1 MATLRDK
8 KTGNRIFLRSL
19 HAFGRNPAKADTVL
33 ANHDASQLHASIR
46 WNGDTWELI
55 DHSSNG
61 TLLNGRRIANNV
73 KLALAVG
80 QTLQFAPG
88 AQAQWT
94 VLDLDPPCAMLM
106 SMQAGT
112 PDICLSHFHLL
123 PNEAEPLASVS
134 LAPDGLWLHETDSA
148 RLILKEGDLVRVGSD
163 IWKFTGSPE
172 VETTADMHHLHQRRH
187 DDVLFQFKVSLNE
200 EHISLSIANPA
211 GEIDLGE
218 RTHHYGLLT
227 LARRRLDDAE
237 RGLDHSSQGWIDID
251 QLSRMLGLEQNHLNM
266 QIFRARNQIAKALPS
281 VPNGPDIVE
290 RRRGEVRFG
299 TFRFQIMRGSKLE
312 CHFSPASLKV

>member
-1 MATLRDK
+1 MATLRDE
-8 KTGNRIFLRSL
+8 KTGDKIFLRSL

-46 WNGDTWELI
+46 WNGDAWELI

-73 KLALAVG
+73 KLELAAG

-88 AQAQWT
+88 AQTQWT
-94 VLDLDPPCAMLM
+94 VLDLDPPCAMLV

-112 PDICLSHFHLL
+112 PDICLGHFHLL
-123 PNEAEPLASVS
+123 PNEAEPSASVS
-134 LAPDGLWLHETDSA
+134 LAPEGLWLYETDSA
-148 RLILKEGDLVRVGSD
+148 RQVLKEGDRVQVGSD

-172 VETTADMHHLHQRRH
+172 IEATVDMHHLHQRRH

-200 EHISLSIANPA
+200 EHISLSISDPA

-227 LARRRLDDAE
+227 LARRRLADAG
-237 RGLDHSSQGWIDID
+237 RGLDQSSQGWIDIG
-251 QLSRMLGLEQNHLNM
+251 QLSSMLGLEQNHLNM
-266 QIFRARNQIAKALPS
+266 QIFRARSQVAKALPS
-281 VPNGPDIVE
+281 VPNGSDIVE

-299 TFRFQIMRGSKLE
+299 AFRFQIHRGTKVE
-312 CHFSPASLKV
+312 GCFSPSELYV

>member
-1 MATLRDK
+1 MATLRDE
-8 KTGNRIFLRSL
+8 KTGDKIFLRSL
-19 HAFGRNPAKADTVL
+19 HAFGRNPVKADTVL

-46 WNGDTWELI
+46 WNGDAWELI

-73 KLALAVG
+73 KLELVAG

-88 AQAQWT
+88 AQTQWT
-94 VLDLDPPCAMLM
+94 VLDLDPPCAMLV

-123 PNEAEPLASVS
+123 PNEVEPLASVS
-134 LAPDGLWLHETDSA
+134 LAPEGLWLHETDSA
-148 RLILKEGDLVRVGSD
+148 RQVLKEGDRVQVGSD

-172 VETTADMHHLHQRRH
+172 IEATVDLHHLHQRRH

-200 EHISLSIANPA
+200 EHISLSISDPA

-227 LARRRLDDAE
+227 LARRRLADAG
-237 RGLDHSSQGWIDID
+237 RGLDQSSQGWIDIG
-251 QLSRMLGLEQNHLNM
+251 QLSSMLGLEQNHLNM
-266 QIFRARNQIAKALPS
+266 QIFRARSQVAKALPS
-281 VPNGPDIVE
+281 VPNGSDIVE

-299 TFRFQIMRGSKLE
+299 AFRFQIHRGTKVE
-312 CHFSPASLKV
+312 GCFSPSELYV